1 MVLLTET
8 HQFSLGQTTLEA
20 VSEQVRRQL
29 QGQRTYF
36 LPEGGGAMGWERE
49 TRRATRL
56 GRWSCYSISVITTS
70 LQLSSH
76 RHGNKFFFPVTEMYR
91 GSRSSLVS

>member
-8 HQFSLGQTTLEA
+8 HQFSLGQTTLDA

-49 TRRATRL
+49 TRRRGSNGL
-56 GRWSCYSISVITTS
+56 GEGDKKGHEARTVVMLLYISYYNFITT
-70 LQLSSH
+70 
-76 RHGNKFFFPVTEMYR
+76 
-91 GSRSSLVS
+91 